1 MSDLDKERVAH
12 VVAETDIDIV
22 EPADITFGE
31 QGVPP
36 AALTLQH
43 LLEMIMEVIPVLD
56 TG

>member
-1 MSDLDKERVAH
+1 
-12 VVAETDIDIV
+12 V

-36 AALTLQH
+36 ALTLQH